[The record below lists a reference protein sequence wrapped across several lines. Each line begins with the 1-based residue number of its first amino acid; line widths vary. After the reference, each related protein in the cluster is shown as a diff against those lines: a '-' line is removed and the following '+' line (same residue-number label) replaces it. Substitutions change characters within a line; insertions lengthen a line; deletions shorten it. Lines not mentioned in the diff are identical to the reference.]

1 MTPPR
6 RISAPSIRGIVTA
19 AALILL
25 GVTPA
30 VADDPRWSFT
40 TAVFYSVGDYG
51 TDKDTTIVY
60 VPFTLGVTPIDRFTV
75 SVTVPYIRQTGQNV
89 VVTGGGVAVR
99 RRGQST
105 SSTSTSS
112 ETEDGL
118 GDVLLKGS
126 FVVLRDEGLVP
137 EVAPYVRI
145 KFPTADED
153 RGLGTGEFDET
164 IGVEL
169 SKRLVDRLTGFLSLS
184 YTFVGDPAGLDLR
197 DSFGWSIGADFAVT
211 PPISVFAVLE
221 GSTAIDPSQQDPLE
235 LRVGAEFRLAK
246 GLSLTGAVSRGLSD
260 GSADW
265 GVSASFG
272 LRF

>member
-1 MTPPR
+1 MTPGR
-6 RISAPSIRGIVTA
+6 RIRSRMSAVAGA
-19 AALILL
+19 AAMVLL

-30 VADDPRWSFT
+30 FADDPRWSFK

-51 TDKDTTIVY
+51 TDKDTTIIY
-60 VPFTLGVTPIDRFTV
+60 VPFTLGVTPIDRLTL
-75 SVTVPYIRQTGQNV
+75 SLTVPYIRQTGQNV

-99 RRGQST
+99 KKGQS
-105 SSTSTSS
+105 SSTTSTSS
-112 ETEDGL
+112 ETEDGV

-126 FVVLRDEGLVP
+126 YVVLRDEGLVP
-137 EVAPYVRI
+137 EVAPYVKI

-169 SKRLVDRLTGFLSLS
+169 SKRLGERLTGFLALA
-184 YTFVGDPAGLDLR
+184 YTFIGDPPDQNLR
-197 DSFGWSIGADFAVT
+197 DSFGWSIGADYAVT
-211 PPISVFAVLE
+211 PPLSVFAFLE

-235 LRVGAEFRLAK
+235 LRAGTEYRITK
-246 GLSLTGAVSRGLSD
+246 TLSVTGAVSRGLSD

-265 GVSASFG
+265 GVSASLG
-272 LRF
+272 VRF

>member
-1 MTPPR
+1 MTSGSRIR
-6 RISAPSIRGIVTA
+6 RRIRGIAGA
-19 AALILL
+19 AAAILL
-25 GVTPA
+25 VAAPA
-30 VADDPRWSFT
+30 FAADPRWSFT

-60 VPFTLGVTPIDRFTV
+60 VPFTLGVTPIDRLTL
-75 SVTVPYIRQTGQNV
+75 SLTVPYIRQTSQNV

-105 SSTSTSS
+105 TSTSS
-112 ETEDGL
+112 SAETEDGV

-126 FVVLRDEGLVP
+126 FVVLRDEGLIP

-169 SKRLVDRLTGFLSLS
+169 SKRLSERLTGHLSLS
-184 YTFVGDPAGLDLR
+184 YTFVGDPPDLELR
-197 DSFGWSIGADFAVT
+197 DSFGWSIGADYAVT
-211 PPISVFAVLE
+211 SPISVFAYLE
-221 GSTAIDPSQQDPLE
+221 GSTAIDASQQDPLE
-235 LRVGAEFRLAK
+235 LRVGAEFRVTKA
-246 GLSLTGAVSRGLSD
+246 LSLTGAVSRGLSD

-265 GVSASFG
+265 GLSASLG
-272 LRF
+272 VRF